1 MLPDDFRNHWI
12 QNFIYETYFYGRLT
26 KLPQAMCDSRLTK
39 SDVVTKL
46 YNNPHEA
53 YTSSSRR
60 QVSSETYIDLYKYT
74 THRGKHI
81 KEYFV
86 KFNTM
91 IQSYEIEYPRIGTI
105 RYPDWAHTMAA
116 MWNLEKMTN
125 IEAKY

>member
-26 KLPQAMCDSRLTK
+26 KF
-39 SDVVTKL
+39 

-81 KEYFV
+81 KEYYV

-105 RYPDWAHTMAA
+105 RYPDWPQTMTA